1 MYYYDI
7 FVRHAFHSYGNILRE
22 VAFGIKMGQQLTF
35 VGSKSVR
42 TDFDKS
48 GRVYFFPSSAHSP
61 FRVSFI
67 ITSFSSSELF
77 AIDDDAIAA
86 VVVTKAWTCPMTS

>member
-7 FVRHAFHSYGNILRE
+7 FVRHAFHSYGNIWRE
-22 VAFGIKMGQQLTF
+22 VAFSIKMGQQLTF

-48 GRVYFFPSSAHSP
+48 GRVRFPD
-61 FRVSFI
+61 
-67 ITSFSSSELF
+67 ENF
-77 AIDDDAIAA
+77 ARE
-86 VVVTKAWTCPMTS
+86 VM

>member
-1 MYYYDI
+1 VGEGHMYYYDI

-48 GRVYFFPSSAHSP
+48 ARV
-61 FRVSFI
+61 
-67 ITSFSSSELF
+67 
-77 AIDDDAIAA
+77 
-86 VVVTKAWTCPMTS
+86 